1 MRDERRSSYANTVL
15 DDEQCSNVE
24 SLFVSNPP
32 SLPIPPWSAARERPV
47 GAPAKTPLT
56 REAIVEAALAVL
68 DAEGLAGVSMRRV
81 AQRLGT
87 GPASLYQHVS
97 NKDELLELVL
107 DRVAGDIELPEPAV
121 GPDAWQEP
129 LKELLRSTRRVLGAH
144 QDLAYVTLGRVP
156 TGANALGS
164 AEAMLRILRAG
175 GIPDRVAAYAVDSLS
190 LFVASVTYEEAIQGR
205 IIGSMEQAKE
215 YVEGVRT
222 YLAGLPADRFPTI
235 VSMADVLTAFD
246 ENEDDRFE
254 FALDV
259 QVRGIAALAAEQ
271 RS

>member
-1 MRDERRSSYANTVL
+1 
-15 DDEQCSNVE
+15 
-24 SLFVSNPP
+24 
-32 SLPIPPWSAARERPV
+32 
-47 GAPAKTPLT
+47 
-56 REAIVEAALAVL
+56 
-68 DAEGLAGVSMRRV
+68 
-81 AQRLGT
+81 
-87 GPASLYQHVS
+87 
-97 NKDELLELVL
+97 
-107 DRVAGDIELPEPAV
+107 
-121 GPDAWQEP
+121 
-129 LKELLRSTRRVLGAH
+129 
-144 QDLAYVTLGRVP
+144 
-156 TGANALGS
+156 
-164 AEAMLRILRAG
+164 MLRILRAG

-246 ENEDDRFE
+246 ETEDDRFE